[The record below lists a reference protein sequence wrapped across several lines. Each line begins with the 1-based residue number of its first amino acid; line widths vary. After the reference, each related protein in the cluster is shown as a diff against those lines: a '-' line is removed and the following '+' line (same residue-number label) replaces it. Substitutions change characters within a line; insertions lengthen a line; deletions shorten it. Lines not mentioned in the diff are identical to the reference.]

1 MLYLSLETRGGGED
15 ALTAST
21 DVAFLGYAIMP
32 LNFFGGRV
40 KKGLYETSTPKKK
53 CSKLTEDFKFPPSH
67 SDDETGCSRER
78 RVQNFVGSQVS
89 RGITASCRRPALSRL
104 FETMARIGNNG
115 SSAAQGSHP
124 PQRAPNQALG
134 CVLECYN

>member
-1 MLYLSLETRGGGED
+1 MLYLSLETRGGGGRPDSEHRCGFSG
-15 ALTAST
+15 LCNN
-21 DVAFLGYAIMP
+21 AFEFLRRQGKERAVRDKYS
-32 LNFFGGRV
+32 
-40 KKGLYETSTPKKK
+40 EKK

-104 FETMARIGNNG
+104 FETMARIGTM
-115 SSAAQGSHP
+115 AVQLLRDLTRRKEP
-124 PQRAPNQALG
+124 
-134 CVLECYN
+134 